1 MPRKSVFYCVPRAA
15 STALLVTQ
23 NPAAFSGNSQGQ
35 QLQRGSEVMTGE
47 NSSGKKIW
55 LCRKFLTYVGQEE
68 EPESKPSPWLRI
80 GGENASGG
88 TTGDEN
94 AKVPGEAEL
103 SVPVQRNH
111 QCQDHRSPWK
121 AQMLIF
127 NLQTSEFFRE
137 SGWSEQPMIWGEV
150 QQLKEFIPCFWWGCE
165 GKGISS
171 PGNWSGSKNIN
182 RGEAHK
188 QIFTAPR
195 GQLLCLLLTH
205 NFCVYYSQQTRDFQK
220 HFASVSLKREDP
232 AFSRCP
238 TEPTPL
244 ELIWESGLCWEPGKS
259 SSGRAGSWTWDRIW
273 KCTAALGIMAHLH
286 TQELTSGINNVLL

>member
-15 STALLVTQ
+15 STTLLVTQ

-111 QCQDHRSPWK
+111 QRQDHRSLWK

-137 SGWSEQPMIWGEV
+137 SGWSEQPKAQKIPIWGEI

-171 PGNWSGSKNIN
+171 PGNWSGSTNIN

-195 GQLLCLLLTH
+195 GQLLCLLLTT
-205 NFCVYYSQQTRDFQK
+205 NPWFPEALCFCFIKEGRPSFFQ
-220 HFASVSLKREDP
+220 VSHR
-232 AFSRCP
+232 AHP
-238 TEPTPL
+238 T
-244 ELIWESGLCWEPGKS
+244 G
-259 SSGRAGSWTWDRIW
+259 AH
-273 KCTAALGIMAHLH
+273 LGIWAVLRAWKI
-286 TQELTSGINNVLL
+286 ELRPSWQLNLRQNLEMHCSIGNNGPFAYTRADFWHQ